1 MTDKHLE
8 KLDCVKTV
16 LQSLDDNKIN
26 YKLYSN
32 VRVEPTNQRY
42 VNNIQ
47 LFNGSAGNNIQL
59 FNGSGQAIDQNIFPE
74 GTGKDQSVLLSLGNR
89 TLWSFPIPREK
100 LFDLLP
106 ALPLNN
112 CFITQL

>member
-1 MTDKHLE
+1 MLLPAFVNCSNVLYHVLFNQDCKNFGAKNVCVMTDKHLE

-47 LFNGSAGNNIQL
+47 LFNGSAGNRSKY
-59 FNGSGQAIDQNIFPE
+59 FFR
-74 GTGKDQSVLLSLGNR
+74 GTGKDQSVILPSVIDLG
-89 TLWSFPIPREK
+89 
-100 LFDLLP
+100 
-106 ALPLNN
+106 
-112 CFITQL
+112 Q